1 MSGVA
6 VTTALVTMS
15 RIVRVGCP
23 PSATLRTTMSRS
35 VTMPTGRPF
44 STTGT
49 APVSS
54 SRIMHAAFWMV
65 SSGVTVRGLGVI
77 TSRIF
82 MGSPLSALAG
92 GYLAL
97 FLSKSK
103 APPAE
108 PYNRFVARAAVFVG
122 VAALVVFAVV
132 QDRLTV
138 AGVGQYIAAS

>member
-1 MSGVA
+1 
-6 VTTALVTMS
+6 
-15 RIVRVGCP
+15 
-23 PSATLRTTMSRS
+23 
-35 VTMPTGRPF
+35 
-44 STTGT
+44 
-49 APVSS
+49 
-54 SRIMHAAFWMV
+54 MV

-138 AGVGQYIAAS
+138 AGVGQYIAASRDAAAGRRPSVTIDEVMQPAVMHAVRQGT